1 MILGAGGFLGSRLCK
16 SLRNNEIIKCGR
28 DKKND
33 IILDKTKKNN
43 FTDILLKVKPDV
55 IINLI
60 AIADV
65 DSCERKKEEANKV
78 NNIMVKKFVRTI
90 KESKLTNKIF
100 FYIFQPI
107 RFILEMVPIKK
118 TSLDLKIFMQ
128 KQNLKERSTLKK

>member
-1 MILGAGGFLGSRLCK
+1 MLGAGGFLGSRLSQ

-43 FTDILLKVKPDV
+43 FSDILLKVKPDV

-65 DSCERKKEEANKV
+65 DSCERKKEEAS
-78 NNIMVKKFVRTI
+78 IQGLAGPSR
-90 KESKLTNKIF
+90 
-100 FYIFQPI
+100 
-107 RFILEMVPIKK
+107 K
-118 TSLDLKIFMQ
+118 TRRRSL
-128 KQNLKERSTLKK
+128 